1 MKRLTIQLIIPIVH
15 CLTPNLIRLIIIEL
29 NPKPNSLSSS
39 PPSPGLDSSTNGNP
53 LSNNSKSGY
62 VNCAV
67 CGVTRFYSCVQR
79 RYGQFTCVTCYRFFK
94 AFFEKPERYSCPN
107 LGKCTLNV
115 RTRCRACWIKACID
129 QFQVDQEKQQLI
141 SAFAPIKHDG
151 GLGVPA
157 TLSSL
162 NSEEDDEHEPVDAL
176 ELESSSPIDDKMDHS
191 DDNNNSINNNLNG
204 FGQMNH
210 SKEALSMMLA
220 LNNNGTDLPSLLRKS
235 NLDGF
240 GLLTQA
246 SNFVNSNGLFGG
258 MNLSDNQ
265 NQSNGFGD
273 DDNPLSFLT
282 PKRNHLNGKSLN
294 SNNLNCLNLST
305 SNLNGGNADK
315 LKNGGGNQDGGKDS
329 NNNKLSSSKVTKGSA
344 GKKVWSCGKCATCV
358 SEDCGKC
365 IYCLDR
371 PKFGGPFVKKQR
383 CIKRRCLM
391 KVKTKVDKKSLL
403 SSNGNLNSSNGDG
416 LVPIS
421 MASSMVGPNSN
432 TSTFVF

>member
-1 MKRLTIQLIIPIVH
+1 MNT
-15 CLTPNLIRLIIIEL
+15 
-29 NPKPNSLSSS
+29 
-39 PPSPGLDSSTNGNP
+39 
-53 LSNNSKSGY
+53 
-62 VNCAV
+62 
-67 CGVTRFYSCVQR
+67 
-79 RYGQFTCVTCYRFFK
+79 
-94 AFFEKPERYSCPN
+94 
-107 LGKCTLNV
+107 
-115 RTRCRACWIKACID
+115 
-129 QFQVDQEKQQLI
+129 
-141 SAFAPIKHDG
+141 FAPVKHSGGIG
-151 GLGVPA
+151 GLA
-157 TLSSL
+157 SL
-162 NSEEDDEHEPVDAL
+162 CSLNNNSEEDDEHVDTDAL

-191 DDNNNSINNNLNG
+191 DDNNNSINNLNG
-204 FGQMNH
+204 LGQMNH

-258 MNLSDNQ
+258 INLSDNNQ
-265 NQSNGFGD
+265 NQNNGLGD
-273 DDNPLSFLT
+273 DDNPLAFLT
-282 PKRNHLNGKSLN
+282 PKRNHLNNKSLN
-294 SNNLNCLNLST
+294 SSNLNGLNMTT
-305 SNLNGGNADK
+305 SNLNGGNAEK
-315 LKNGGGNQDGGKDS
+315 LKNGSSSSQDGKDS
-329 NNNKLSSSKVTKGSA
+329 NNNKLLSTKTKGSV

-391 KVKTKVDKKSLL
+391 KVKTKVDKKSLST
-403 SSNGNLNSSNGDG
+403 SSGNLNASNGDANG

-421 MASSMVGPNSN
+421 MASSMGANSN

>member
-1 MKRLTIQLIIPIVH
+1 MPFSSCDHTDSDWWL
-15 CLTPNLIRLIIIEL
+15 
-29 NPKPNSLSSS
+29 LSRFINFSNRIAS
-39 PPSPGLDSSTNGNP
+39 PPSTGLDSSANGN
-53 LSNNSKSGY
+53 LNGNKSGY

-79 RYGQFTCVTCYRFFK
+79 RYGHYTCVTCYRFFK
-94 AFFEKPERYSCPN
+94 GFFDKPERLACPN
-107 LGKCTLNV
+107 LGKCPLNV

-129 QFQVDQEKQQLI
+129 LFQVDQEKQHVVNT
-141 SAFAPIKHDG
+141 FAPIKHSGGIG
-151 GLGVPA
+151 GLA
-157 TLSSL
+157 SMSNLNN
-162 NSEEDDEHEPVDAL
+162 NSEEDDEHADAF
-176 ELESSSPIDDKMDHS
+176 ELESTSPIDDKMDHS

-220 LNNNGTDLPSLLRKS
+220 LNNNGGDLPALLRKN

-246 SNFVNSNGLFGG
+246 SNFVNSNGLFGSL
-258 MNLSDNQ
+258 NLSDNNQ
-265 NQSNGFGD
+265 NQANGLGD

-282 PKRNHLNGKSLN
+282 PKRNHLSMKNLN
-294 SNNLNCLNLST
+294 SNNLKGLNLTT
-305 SNLNGGNADK
+305 SNLNGGNAEK
-315 LKNGGGNQDGGKDS
+315 LKNGGGSQDGKDS
-329 NNNKLSSSKVTKGSA
+329 NNNKLLSGKTKGSA
-344 GKKVWSCGKCATCV
+344 GKKVWSCGKCQTCT

-391 KVKTKVDKKSLL
+391 KIKTKVDKKSL
-403 SSNGNLNSSNGDG
+403 SSSSGNLNASNGEAGG
-416 LVPIS
+416 LAPIS
-421 MASSMVGPNSN
+421 TASSMVGPNSN